1 MRAVVTV
8 NGEAV
13 KAAGMTVLHYLERE
27 GYDPGRVVVEHNFKI
42 LSRGDLDN
50 TVLQENDQVEIL
62 CFVGGG

>member
-1 MRAVVTV
+1 
-8 NGEAV
+8 
-13 KAAGMTVLHYLERE
+13 MTVLHYLERE